1 MEGFKVKKP
10 IFTGSGVAI
19 ITPFTKDG
27 AIDFEELGRLLDF
40 HLENETDAI
49 IICGTTGESAAM
61 PDKEHLSVIDY
72 TVKRINGKIPV
83 IAGTGSNDTAHGVNL
98 CKAAESLGVDGL
110 LTVTPYYNK
119 TTQRGLV
126 KHFTALANSVK
137 IPIILYNVPS
147 RTGLNIKPDTLFELS
162 KVENI
167 IGIKEASGNITQV
180 AQMAAKCP
188 DMVIYSGNDD
198 QIIPIMSVGGLG
210 VISVLAN
217 IAPKNVHDMCQ
228 KFLDKDTEGA
238 MKLQLDAMEIIDAL
252 FCEVNP
258 IPVKKAMSLMGYNT
272 DTLRLPLCE
281 ISPENEKYLRSAL
294 INYGIK
300 LVK

>member
-1 MEGFKVKKP
+1 MKKP

-19 ITPFTKDG
+19 ITPFAKDG
-27 AIDFEELGRLLDF
+27 SIDFEELGKLLEF
-40 HLENETDAI
+40 QIENETDAI

-61 PDKEHLSVIDY
+61 PDSEHLSVIDY
-72 TVKRINGKIPV
+72 AVKKVNGRIPV
-83 IAGTGSNDTAHGVNL
+83 IAGTGSNDTAHGITL
-98 CKAAESLGVDGL
+98 CKAAEKLGVDGL

-137 IPIILYNVPS
+137 IPLILYNVPS
-147 RTGLNIKPDTLFELS
+147 RTGLNIKPDTLLELS

-217 IAPKNVHDMCQ
+217 IEPKKTHDMCQ

-238 MKLQLDAMEIIDAL
+238 MKLQLEAMEVIDAL

-281 ISPENEKYLRSAL
+281 ISPENEKYLRRAL
-294 INYGIK
+294 VNYGIK

>member
-1 MEGFKVKKP
+1 MKKP

-19 ITPFTKDG
+19 ITPFAKDVS
-27 AIDFEELGRLLDF
+27 IDFEELGKLLEF
-40 HLENETDAI
+40 QIENETDAI

-61 PDKEHLSVIDY
+61 PDSEHLSVIDY
-72 TVKRINGKIPV
+72 AVKKVNGRIPV
-83 IAGTGSNDTAHGVNL
+83 IAGTGSNDTAHGITL
-98 CKAAESLGVDGL
+98 CKAAEKLGVDGL

-137 IPIILYNVPS
+137 IPLILYNVPS
-147 RTGLNIKPDTLFELS
+147 RTGLNIKPDTLLELS

-217 IAPKNVHDMCQ
+217 IEPKKTHDMCR

-238 MKLQLDAMEIIDAL
+238 MKLQLEAMEVIDAL

-281 ISPENEKYLRSAL
+281 ISPENEKYLRRAL
-294 INYGIK
+294 VNYGIK

>member
-1 MEGFKVKKP
+1 MKKP

-228 KFLDKDTEGA
+228 NFLDKDTEGA